1 MSDFISE
8 TVKDRDLVHLVI
20 SADKDVD
27 DDVDD
32 DVNELPAF
40 QRTSPAV
47 FSLIHFLSPLL
58 SPGYEKIVRT
68 RGPSPNIAAEST
80 EYSKLQDDS
89 ATAIHDGRLSR
100 VAPPLEIFHFVFR
113 LFTRLLRDASH
124 QPLQSDIMGVQEL
137 FQYNRVVVPEETR
150 NAELLPIFARLLGC
164 AIGTYSN
171 PDGTAPDGMYT
182 ISIDGMTLPAL
193 VIELKNELGDGE
205 CDPSTQAG
213 HSMRRAWIQDDVRV
227 LNASLYQPGYFL
239 SFLGPKARSG
249 KMLLPNVPFGRR
261 GPMDHGHGCRHD
273 RQGNRATAHG
283 HAVVGRFIH

>member
-8 TVKDRDLVHLVI
+8 TVKDRDLVHLIV

-58 SPGYEKIVRT
+58 SPGYKKIVRT

-80 EYSKLQDDS
+80 EYSKLQNDP

-113 LFTRLLRDASH
+113 LFAHLLRDASH
-124 QPLQSDIMGVQEL
+124 QPSQSDIMGVQEL

-193 VIELKNELGDGE
+193 VIELKDELGDGG

-213 HSMRRAWIQDDVRV
+213 HSMRRTWIQDDVRV
-227 LNASLYQPGYFL
+227 LTASLYQPAYCLISSRTESAFGKNAAAQR
-239 SFLGPKARSG
+239 SFWQAG
-249 KMLLPNVPFGRR
+249 
-261 GPMDHGHGCRHD
+261 
-273 RQGNRATAHG
+273 AHG
-283 HAVVGRFIH
+283 SRSWVPS